1 MAQKSL
7 PVQRRL
13 TRAASLAKK
22 GELQQA
28 YQLYK
33 AVLDKFPRNTQ
44 ALKGIAV
51 LRNLRKTQSTAEPSK
66 AEVDEA
72 MGLYEAK
79 QYKEAMA
86 KTKALV
92 KAFPRFHGS
101 YNLAGVILAEVG
113 QWENAIKAY
122 KQALGLKP
130 DYADGLYNY
139 AIALEQ
145 IGRAHV

>member
-7 PVQRRL
+7 SVQRTL
-13 TRAASLAKK
+13 TRAASHAKK
-22 GELQQA
+22 GEGQLA

-33 AVLDKFPRNTQ
+33 SVLDRFPNNAQ
-44 ALKGIAV
+44 ALRGV
-51 LRNLRKTQSTAEPSK
+51 SGLRNLQKGPQAQVPSQ
-66 AEVDEA
+66 ANIDEI

-79 QYKEAMA
+79 QYKYAMA

-92 KAFPRFHGS
+92 KTFPRFHGG

-113 QWENAIKAY
+113 QWDNAIKAY

-130 DYADGLYNY
+130 DFAD
-139 AIALEQ
+139 
-145 IGRAHV
+145 AHYETSA